1 MMNVENP
8 QVETLTAPAEK
19 SEVDEGSN
27 GEVRATMDQM
37 ETGKAVRSDDIPV
50 EAWTLLAYAGTE

>member
-8 QVETLTAPAEK
+8 QVEAITAPEEK

-27 GEVRATMDQM
+27 SEMRATMDQM
-37 ETGKAVRSDDIPV
+37 ERGKAVRSDDIPV
-50 EAWTLLAYAGTE
+50 EAWTLLA